1 MSESNPATAS
11 TPDDFRDTRSVEWKL
26 AAVRKNWT
34 PHREEEQPRVLSGL
48 VLDVGTRPSDYDQGD
63 VPAILLLAKDGTEWS
78 VVGFHAILRSELKS
92 AGPRIGDRLGIH
104 YQGEG
109 KAREGQSPP
118 HLYRAVV
125 ERNPEGPQ
133 ERDPQLAVTSPS
145 GGPIMDTDDIPFAP
159 TSLDSSL

>member
-1 MSESNPATAS
+1 
-11 TPDDFRDTRSVEWKL
+11 V
-26 AAVRKNWT
+26 
-34 PHREEEQPRVLSGL
+34 SGL
-48 VLDVGTRPSDYDQGD
+48 VLDVGTRPSDYEQGD

-78 VVGFHAILRSELKS
+78 IVGFHAILRSELKS
-92 AGPRIGDRLGIH
+92 AGPRIGDRIGIQ

-133 ERDPQLAVTSPS
+133 EPDPELAPAGPS
-145 GGPIMDTDDIPFAP
+145 GGYNPQESEIPFMP
-159 TSLDSSL
+159 TSMDGNL